1 MCGYSSTRP
10 SFDFAQDERYC
21 GVMQFFAY
29 ILRCS
34 NGAYY
39 VGSHRGQDV
48 EVRVAE
54 HNLGLNP
61 KAYSNRFRP
70 VELMWSCTFANPTD
84 MVAFEQQLKGWSRAK
99 KEAFMRSDWAEL
111 KSLAKSH
118 TAPAI
123 HEKGRFYLLTSGAH
137 GERSS

>member
-1 MCGYSSTRP
+1 MN
-10 SFDFAQDERYC
+10 
-21 GVMQFFAY
+21 FFVY

-48 EVRVAE
+48 ETRVYQ
-54 HNLGLNP
+54 HNEGIDT
-61 KAYSNRFRP
+61 KAFTYRFRP
-70 VELMWSCTFANPTD
+70 VELLWSCQFDDPTD
-84 MVAFEQQLKGWSRAK
+84 MVEFEQQLKGWSRKK

-111 KSLAKSH
+111 KELSKSR

-123 HEKGRFYLLTSGAH
+123 HEKGRFYLSTRGGLP
-137 GERSS
+137 ERSS

>member
-1 MCGYSSTRP
+1 MR
-10 SFDFAQDERYC
+10 
-21 GVMQFFAY
+21 FFVY

-48 EVRVAE
+48 DSRVFE
-54 HNLGLNP
+54 HNAGMD
-61 KAYSNRFRP
+61 KRAYTYRYRP
-70 VELMWSCTFANPTD
+70 VDLLWSCTFEDPTD
-84 MVAFEQQLKGWSRAK
+84 MVNFERQLKGWSRAK

-111 KSLAKSH
+111 KALAKSR

-123 HEKGRFYLLTSGAH
+123 HEKGRFHLLTKGNAA
-137 GERSS
+137 ERSS